1 MLIEIMFKLFV
12 NLYIMG
18 KSMRKLKNLEIY
30 LQQKNN
36 DGEKE
41 EDEDEEEA
49 LAVPVFVLVSCRVF
63 HDVDAVC

>member
-1 MLIEIMFKLFV
+1 MLIEMMFKLFV

-18 KSMRKLKNLEIY
+18 KSIRKLKNLEIY

-41 EDEDEEEA
+41 EDEEEA
-49 LAVPVFVLVSCRVF
+49 
-63 HDVDAVC
+63 

>member
-1 MLIEIMFKLFV
+1 MLIEMMFKLFV

-41 EDEDEEEA
+41 EDEEEA

-63 HDVDAVC
+63 HGVDAVC